1 MRGVILL
8 VVSCVI
14 VTSKALE
21 CGIGKVNGE
30 KVKETLSF
38 CVKNN
43 DTLEKIWE
51 MATASST
58 SSMESRSDSSEETN
72 PLNKSARKTR
82 ATGRVQG
89 TMIQV
94 NERRSSEDDANM
106 ANTTET
112 SDERSDTTTSSTMD
126 TAENCIVRCV
136 FEHMGMTNDNGLP
149 DHAKVVEGLL
159 KTATNRELRVFL
171 QESADECFQQMDQEN
186 NADTCAYSSKIVTCL
201 ANKGRV
207 NCADWP
213 AGNLPF

>member
-21 CGIGKVNGE
+21 CGIGKVNSE

-43 DTLEKIWE
+43 ETLEKIWE
-51 MATASST
+51 MATASSM
-58 SSMESRSDSSEETN
+58 SSMESRSDSSEEAN

-136 FEHMGMTNDNGLP
+136 FEQMGMTNDNGLP

-159 KTATNRELRVFL
+159 KTATNRELMVFL
-171 QESADECFQQMDQEN
+171 QESADECFQQMDQ
-186 NADTCAYSSKIVTCL
+186 
-201 ANKGRV
+201 G
-207 NCADWP
+207 
-213 AGNLPF
+213 